1 MNQIKK
7 AVFPIAG
14 LGTRFLPLSKIVR
27 KELLPLVDK
36 PMIQYLI
43 EEALNSGIKEIILVV
58 KPGRKDVIEY
68 FKRDKKLE
76 KIINQRKRNHLL
88 EEIKK
93 LEEIAKK
100 ISFKVVYQ
108 KEPLGDG
115 HAVLQAK
122 RLVKKEPFAVFFG
135 DDIIDSDIPAAL
147 QLKKI
152 FATSQ
157 RPILSLAKKPK
168 DEISKYG
175 VVAVEKIA
183 SSIFKVKDIIEKPE
197 LEKAPSDLAIIGR
210 YIFTPDIF
218 DYLEKIKPNDKGEI
232 ILADALREMVRDGKI
247 VYGYQVKGK
256 WLECGEK
263 LSWIKSNVYL
273 SLKHP
278 DFGEEIKS
286 FIKKIL

>member
-1 MNQIKK
+1 MKEVEK

-14 LGTRFLPLSKIVR
+14 LGTRFLPLSKIIR
-27 KELLPLVDK
+27 KELLPVVDK

-68 FKRDKKLE
+68 FKRDKELE

-108 KEPLGDG
+108 KDPLGDG

-135 DDIIDSDIPAAL
+135 DDLIDSEIPALL
-147 QLKKI
+147 QMKKI
-152 FATSQ
+152 FTTSQ
-157 RPILSLAKKPK
+157 RPILSLYQKPK
-168 DEISKYG
+168 EEISKYG
-175 VVAVEKIA
+175 VVQVEKIA
-183 SSIFKVKDIIEKPE
+183 NSIFKIKDIIEKPKVE
-197 LEKAPSDLAIIGR
+197 EAPSDLAVIGR

-218 DYLEKIKPNDKGEI
+218 DYLEKIKPNERGEI

-247 VYGYQVKGK
+247 VYGYQIKGK

-278 DFGEEIKS
+278 EFGEEIKS